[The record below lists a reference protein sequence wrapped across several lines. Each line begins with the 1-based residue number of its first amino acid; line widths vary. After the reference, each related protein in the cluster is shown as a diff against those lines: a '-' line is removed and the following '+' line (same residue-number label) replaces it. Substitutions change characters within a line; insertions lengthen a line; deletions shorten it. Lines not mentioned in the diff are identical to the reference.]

1 MRRAAKT
8 DAVQRQIVA
17 ALRQIGA
24 DVFYIKEP
32 VDLMCGFKGRTIAIE
47 CKDPKHGKLTKRQEE
62 FFQTYRGEAYI
73 VHDVGQ
79 ALKAVMR

>member
-1 MRRAAKT
+1 MS
-8 DAVQRQIVA
+8 

-24 DVFYIKEP
+24 SVYYIKEP
-32 VDLMCGFKGRTIAIE
+32 VDLAVGFRNRTVLLEVKADKGR
-47 CKDPKHGKLTKRQEE
+47 LTKAQEE

-73 VHDVGQ
+73 VQDVGQ